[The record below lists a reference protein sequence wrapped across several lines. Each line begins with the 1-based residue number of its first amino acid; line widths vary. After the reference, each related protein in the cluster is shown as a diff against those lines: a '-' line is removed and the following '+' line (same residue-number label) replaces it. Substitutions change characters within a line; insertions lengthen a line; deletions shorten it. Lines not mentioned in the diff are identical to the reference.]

1 MRGSVIGC
9 GMRQW
14 SVAVAVMQAYAAG
27 PLMRSP
33 SDLNLL
39 RYVGVLWSCFYVVVP
54 NITFWVLGLGL
65 FGLRV
70 GIGIGIIIG
79 VGVGVGVGVGNG
91 GS

>member
-1 MRGSVIGC
+1 MWHAAVVSSSGSHASICSWASYEIPQRFEPIEVCRCI
-9 GMRQW
+9 
-14 SVAVAVMQAYAAG
+14 VVV
-27 PLMRSP
+27 
-33 SDLNLL
+33 
-39 RYVGVLWSCFYVVVP
+39 YVVVP

-79 VGVGVGVGVGNG
+79 AGVGVGVGVGNG